1 MKIAVVGGYGV
12 GMTMRVPHAPAA
24 GESVTGGT
32 LSIGPGGKGS
42 NQAIAAARLGA
53 EVTLHTALGQDR
65 AVEDA
70 WELWRSESVVA
81 TVLIGSQPTMAG
93 FIVVDAE
100 GENRIAIAPGALDEL
115 TPESVE
121 GYRAQLGAADL
132 AIVSLEIP
140 VAAAVAALR
149 IAREEGTMTLFNPAP
164 AADLPQAV
172 WSTVDILTPNR
183 SEAAELLGRVGQDDD
198 LESLAAGLQTRF
210 GCTIVLTAGT
220 DGVFVDDG
228 VRKFTVAAS
237 PVDRIV
243 DTTGAGDAFTA
254 ALGVALAG
262 GSELADAVRF
272 AAAAGAEAVTVRD
285 VVPSLPTL
293 AQVENRLKSTLGTT
307 KEPSYRV

>member
-12 GMTMRVPHAPAA
+12 GMTMRVLRAPAA
-24 GESVTGGT
+24 GESVAGGS

-53 EVTLHTALGQDR
+53 EVTLYTAIGQDR
-65 AVEDA
+65 AAEDA
-70 WELWRSESVVA
+70 WELWRSESVTA
-81 TVLIGSQPTMAG
+81 TGLVGALPTMTG
-93 FIVVDAE
+93 FIIVDAE
-100 GENRIAIAPGALDEL
+100 GENRITIAPGALDEM
-115 TPESVE
+115 TPESIE
-121 GYRAQLGAADL
+121 GCRAQLGAADL

-149 IAREEGTMTLFNPAP
+149 IAQEEGTMTLLNPAP
-164 AADLPQAV
+164 AATLPQAV
-172 WSTVDILTPNR
+172 WATVDILTPNR
-183 SEAAELLGRVGQDDD
+183 SEAAALLGRSGEDDD
-198 LESLAAGLQTRF
+198 PESLAGDLQSRF
-210 GCTIVLTAGT
+210 GCTVVLTAGR

-237 PVDRIV
+237 PVDTVV

-285 VVPSLPTL
+285 VVPSLPTR

-307 KEPSYRV
+307 KEP

>member
-12 GMTMRVPHAPAA
+12 GMAMRVLRAPAA
-24 GESVTGGT
+24 GESVTGGV
-32 LSIGPGGKGS
+32 LSIGHGGKGS

-53 EVTLHTALGQDR
+53 EVTLYTAVGQDR
-65 AVEDA
+65 AAEDA
-70 WELWRSESVVA
+70 WELWRSESVAA
-81 TVLIGSQPTMAG
+81 TALIGSQPTMAG
-93 FIVVDAE
+93 FIVVDAK

-115 TPESVE
+115 TPESIE

-149 IAREEGTMTLFNPAP
+149 IAREEGTMTLLNPAP
-164 AADLPQAV
+164 AAALPQAV

-183 SEAAELLGRVGQDDD
+183 SEAAALLGRGDQDDD
-198 LESLAAGLQTRF
+198 LESLAAGLQSRF
-210 GCTIVLTAGT
+210 GCTVVLTAGT

-228 VRKFTVAAS
+228 VRKFAVAAS
-237 PVDRIV
+237 PVDGIV

-307 KEPSYRV
+307 KEPSYCV